1 MAFSTRP
8 VDINYELIAMHNIEF
23 KAELRDPIAA
33 RQQCKVIGAQLI
45 GTLRQTDSYFR
56 LADGR
61 LKRREAPGEPIEW
74 IYYHRKDAV
83 RPRLCNYSI
92 LTEEQATRRWGTQSL
107 KHWLN
112 VVKTRELWLLDNVR
126 IHIDDVDQLGTF
138 LEFEAIVS
146 KERDVKECHMA
157 LQHLREVF
165 GPTLGEAV
173 ATSYSDLMAQIVS
186 AAAD

>member
-1 MAFSTRP
+1 MQ
-8 VDINYELIAMHNIEF
+8 NIEF

-33 RQQCKVIGAQLI
+33 RHQCKVLGAQLI
-45 GTLRQTDSYFR
+45 GKLHQTDSYFR

-61 LKRREAPGEPIEW
+61 LKRRVAPGEPIEW

-107 KHWLN
+107 RHWLN
-112 VVKTRELWLLDNVR
+112 VVKTRELWMLDNVR
-126 IHIDDVDQLGTF
+126 IHLDDVDQLGTF

-157 LQHLREVF
+157 LQHLRVVF
-165 GPTLGEAV
+165 APTLGEPIS
-173 ATSYSDLMAQIVS
+173 TSYSDLIAQNVS
-186 AAAD
+186 AASE